1 MNKLLGLLL
10 LVPTFAFGHGT
21 LLETV
26 PVADSTV
33 TAPENIVLRFNQ
45 NVKLIK
51 FVVASEEGEEVETWF
66 KGPHQGVWPE
76 FTIPT
81 APSRLGVG
89 TYTVSYGFIGA
100 DGHTMTDSFNFKV
113 REANAQ
119 DVKREADTFVDAIV
133 L

>member
-51 FVVASEEGEEVETWF
+51 FVVASEEGEEVEGLPYAWLQ
-66 KGPHQGVWPE
+66 K
-76 FTIPT
+76 
-81 APSRLGVG
+81 
-89 TYTVSYGFIGA
+89 VSPWA
-100 DGHTMTDSFNFKV
+100 LH
-113 REANAQ
+113 
-119 DVKREADTFVDAIV
+119 
-133 L
+133 